1 MVNSMVIGKRM
12 KGNTLA
18 FKLVMEIW
26 QRSNNKDLV
35 ENNNNI
41 VRCQNLQLGIR
52 IYQLSLVRIR
62 YLGWD
67 SKAWDHKQGN
77 QCRQINVGEALS
89 RISLHLDKIRCL
101 SRIMVTW
108 GNSKRST
115 SQMERSEEHTS
126 ELQSPCNIVCR
137 LLLVKK

>member
-12 KGNTLA
+12 KGNSLA

-26 QRSNNKDLV
+26 QRSNSKDLV
-35 ENNNNI
+35 ENNNKI

-101 SRIMVTW
+101 FRIMVTW
-108 GNSKRST
+108 GNSKRSS
-115 SQMERSEEHTS
+115 SQMEHCFSERGTRMSGCAKHVEY
-126 ELQSPCNIVCR
+126 I
-137 LLLVKK
+137 